1 MRRTPPRGA
10 PRRAPPVR
18 AATSSPAVRDP
29 DAGPRAAWPA
39 RRRLVVRGAPGHLD
53 GDCKDGQ
60 ARTGVTGTLRR
71 RPRPPITAHAPP
83 PPSRHSR
90 RRRPGRRD
98 RNRLLRDEKA
108 ALGRTRDGSDGR
120 DGRRAD
126 DPRDAAADTRTT
138 EARGTGPGRR
148 QALLADVRR
157 RSYTRPRPA
166 RHRPRHP
173 E

>member
-1 MRRTPPRGA
+1 MRPTSPRGA

-39 RRRLVVRGAPGHLD
+39 RSRLVVRGAPGHLNGD
-53 GDCKDGQ
+53 GKDGQ

-71 RPRPPITAHAPP
+71 RRRPPITAHAPP

-108 ALGRTRDGSDGR
+108 ALGRARDGSDGR
-120 DGRRAD
+120 DGRPAD
-126 DPRDAAADTRTT
+126 DPRDGAADTLAPEGPHTRT
-138 EARGTGPGRR
+138 R
-148 QALLADVRR
+148 
-157 RSYTRPRPA
+157 
-166 RHRPRHP
+166 
-173 E
+173 

>member
-1 MRRTPPRGA
+1 MRPTSPRGA

-29 DAGPRAAWPA
+29 DAGLRAAWPA
-39 RRRLVVRGAPGHLD
+39 RRRLVVRGAPAPLD

-71 RPRPPITAHAPP
+71 RRRPPITAHAPP

-90 RRRPGRRD
+90 RRRPGCRN

-108 ALGRTRDGSDGR
+108 ALGRNRDGSDGR

-126 DPRDAAADTRTT
+126 DPRDAAADTRAA
-138 EARGTGPGRR
+138 EARATGPGRR
-148 QALLADVRR
+148 QALRADGRWPA
-157 RSYTRPRPA
+157 YTPA
-166 RHRPRHP
+166 LSR
-173 E
+173 